1 MYREIVVIYMAIKI
15 RGSYKTIKVSGETEN
30 IFVTNKAIGQSNK
43 GDDTLKEVELTD
55 GIITICEG
63 AFEDCTALTT
73 VVIPKSVVAIEQNAF
88 LGCKSLQGVIVSGL
102 EEVDCWFDGRGVA
115 KLSLFE
121 PSSGELVEYLKKGYR
136 MDLHFKGNPRAD
148 HWD

>member
-1 MYREIVVIYMAIKI
+1 MGIKI
-15 RGSYKTIKVSGETEN
+15 TKDSKWLRTKLSNGKESGYLIN
-30 IFVTNKAIGQSNK
+30 SDSISRNSNK
-43 GDDTLKEVELTD
+43 GDTELEKVEIPN
-55 GIITICEG
+55 GITTICEG
-63 AFEDCTALTT
+63 AFEGCTALTT
-73 VVIPKSVVAIEQNAF
+73 VVIPETVVAIEQNAF
-88 LGCKSLQGVIVSGL
+88 FGCKSLQEVIVSGL

-121 PSSGELVEYLKKGYR
+121 PSSGELAENLKKGYR